1 MPSAR
6 FSPCR
11 RLAEDAAV
19 QHIARSNLT
28 LGQTACSPQC
38 AAQKRRG
45 TNNRCLCSDN
55 LPTSRRAPPERP
67 LPGLTAVGLS
77 CPQCSP
83 RSPPAQAPWPL
94 GSTSGPVAPIH
105 LGHQHLFQGTGG
117 THLVWKLAVIGWHP
131 NSSTLASTPP
141 SCPPPPSFRGWQWL
155 PQSVTRRQP
164 LPQGS
169 LRGLSA
175 SSTISALTLPSTIHQ
190 GMEATPAEYRPG
202 DIIQQTDDHCLGEAN
217 WPSSPLSPP
226 GTVTNFPS
234 PSFRRLEQPPQG
246 GSLRA
251 SSDTQKTTARG
262 KHTRPHSSQP
272 PTAPTLPS
280 RSSPPSFRMW
290 EWPPPTGSA
299 WGQHL

>member
-1 MPSAR
+1 M
-6 FSPCR
+6 
-11 RLAEDAAV
+11 
-19 QHIARSNLT
+19 
-28 LGQTACSPQC
+28 
-38 AAQKRRG
+38 
-45 TNNRCLCSDN
+45 
-55 LPTSRRAPPERP
+55 
-67 LPGLTAVGLS
+67 
-77 CPQCSP
+77 
-83 RSPPAQAPWPL
+83 
-94 GSTSGPVAPIH
+94 APIH

-280 RSSPPSFRMW
+280 RSSPPSFRMR
-290 EWPPPTGSA
+290 ECPPPQGRHGGNTCKTSA
-299 WGQHL
+299 WKKYDRPSSPKIPPAPPLSSCSSPPLVRGWEHHHWSTQQGVLSLTSLLHLPN